1 MISIRGSMV
10 ELEKCHR
17 DRLLAVDCYVGA
29 IKNLANYTVELE
41 SDATESQKRYLNAL
55 ASEVAAGTREVLF
68 ESQATLRGLLRD
80 YRDRIV
86 AYVRN
91 LRSELEGAASALEQ
105 ILGSMAQSDGDHE
118 ARLRG
123 ALSKLREVS
132 RTPEGQAVGAIVLDA
147 VDAIDQ
153 SLEQIRK
160 EHQLTVSQLQV
171 EMGMLHKRIDSLEAA
186 ATLDRF
192 TEFYNRREMEERIR
206 ATVEPYTLLLVR
218 ASGLRLAEIQYKAE
232 VAAQLTAAFTKR
244 LRSTLP
250 PSAVI
255 GRWAS
260 EDFVAM
266 LPMSQPE
273 VTSIAKGVG
282 AQLSG
287 SYACLLAG
295 KTVRPGIQL
304 SVAVVDSEGA
314 PADRVI
320 DRVKGFLVG
329 S

>member
-1 MISIRGSMV
+1 MI
-10 ELEKCHR
+10 ELEKCHQ
-17 DRLLAVDCYVGA
+17 DRLLAVDCYVAA

-41 SDATESQKRYLNAL
+41 PDFTESQKQYLNAL
-55 ASEVAAGTREVLF
+55 ASEAAAGTREVLS

-80 YRDRIV
+80 YRDRTA

-91 LRSELEGAASALEQ
+91 LRSELEGTANALEQ
-105 ILGSMAQSDGDHE
+105 ILGSMEQSDGDHE
-118 ARLRG
+118 SRLRG
-123 ALSKLREVS
+123 ALGTLRELS
-132 RTPEGQAVGAIVLDA
+132 RSPEGLVVGEVVLAA
-147 VDAIDQ
+147 VDTIDQ
-153 SLEQIRK
+153 SLEQIRRD
-160 EHQLTVSQLQV
+160 HQLTVSQLQV

-192 TEFYNRREMEERIR
+192 TEFYNRREVEERIR
-206 ATVEPYTLLLVR
+206 AAAEPYTLLLVR

-244 LRSTLP
+244 FRSTLP
-250 PSAVI
+250 PSAII
-255 GRWAS
+255 GRWAN

-266 LPMSQPE
+266 LPLTQPE
-273 VTSIAKGVG
+273 VTTIAKSVG
-282 AQLSG
+282 SQLSG
-287 SYACLLAG
+287 SYACLLEG
-295 KTVRPGIQL
+295 KTVRPSLQL
-304 SVAVVDSEGA
+304 SVAVVDSEGT

>member
-10 ELEKCHR
+10 ELEKCHQ
-17 DRLLAVDCYVGA
+17 DRLLAVDCYVAA

-41 SDATESQKRYLNAL
+41 PDFTESQKQYLNAL
-55 ASEVAAGTREVLF
+55 ASEAASGTREALC

-80 YRDRIV
+80 YRDRTA

-91 LRSELEGAASALEQ
+91 LRSELEGTANALEQ
-105 ILGSMAQSDGDHE
+105 ILSSMEQSDGDHE
-118 ARLRG
+118 MRLRG
-123 ALSKLREVS
+123 AMGKLREVS
-132 RTPEGQAVGAIVLDA
+132 RSPEGRAVGGVVLSA

-153 SLEQIRK
+153 SLEQICK
-160 EHQLTVSQLQV
+160 AHQLTVSQLQV
-171 EMGMLHKRIDSLEAA
+171 EMGMLHKRIDTLEAA

-206 ATVEPYTLLLVR
+206 AAAEPYTLLLVR
-218 ASGLRLAEIQYKAE
+218 ASGLRLAEIQYKSE

-244 LRSTLP
+244 FRSTLP
-250 PSAVI
+250 PSAI
-255 GRWAS
+255 IARWAS

-266 LPMSQPE
+266 LFLTQPE
-273 VTSIAKGVG
+273 VTAIAKTVG
-282 AQLSG
+282 SQLSG

-295 KTVRPGIQL
+295 KTVRPGLQL

-320 DRVKGFLVG
+320 DRVKGFLVD